1 MTTEKLKSTYM
12 KTALIIGS
20 TGLIGSQLLELL
32 LDSKEYG
39 TVITFVKRDSGI
51 QHSKLKQHIIDFDKP
66 EDYQK
71 YVVGDDFFCTIG
83 TTIKKAGSQEA
94 FRKVD
99 FEYPKLFANLAL
111 KSNIKQF
118 LIISSLG
125 ADDHSGNFY
134 LKTKGEIQDF
144 LRNSTFESVSVL
156 QPSLLLGDRKEF
168 RLGEKIGA
176 FFMKLFSFLLIG
188 NLKKYKPIESEAVAK
203 AMFDIAQKNSKGFQI
218 IESDSIQEIAN
229 KKS

>member
-1 MTTEKLKSTYM
+1 MTAEKLKFTYM

-32 LDSKEYG
+32 LESKEYA

-51 QHSKLKQHIIDFDKP
+51 QHPKLKQHIIDFDKP
-66 EDYQK
+66 ESFK
-71 YVVGDDFFCTIG
+71 ELVFGDDFFCTIG

-94 FRKVD
+94 FKKVD
-99 FEYPKLFANLAL
+99 FEYPKQFATLAL
-111 KSNIKQF
+111 QNKVIQF

-125 ADDHSGNFY
+125 ADAHSGNFY

-144 LRNSTFESVSVL
+144 LKNCPFESVSIL
-156 QPSLLLGDRKEF
+156 QPSLLLGNRKEF

-176 FFMKLFSFLLIG
+176 FFMKLFSFVFIG
-188 NLKKYKPIESEAVAK
+188 NLKKYKAIQSEAVAK
-203 AMFDIAQKNSKGFQI
+203 ALFKIAQQ
-218 IESDSIQEIAN
+218 N
-229 KKS
+229 KKGCTIYESNLIQKIAIQ